1 MRLCLRAAVT
11 ELTRRITSSKAAK
24 TDAPF
29 ANGANI
35 ASLISWMG
43 VPNVVI
49 VLGNLLTRPSTCA
62 AAFCRFAY
70 IAKGFR
76 TWTQQR
82 RCFSLSPLSPS
93 RNPFVS
99 IRVHSCPFVVPEFF
113 RVFRVFRGSSPPLA
127 TAIRVHSWFFGFP
140 CVSWF
145 LPSPFHGHSWPPNLP
160 GENSEGQGDGGGAGD
175 GSTPMRG

>member
-1 MRLCLRAAVT
+1 MKPCLRTAVT
-11 ELTRRITSSKAAK
+11 EPTRRITSSKAAK

-70 IAKGFR
+70 IAKGFGHGHSSGGVFLYLPCR
-76 TWTQQR
+76 LR
-82 RCFSLSPLSPS
+82 G
-93 RNPFVS
+93 
-99 IRVHSCPFVVPEFF
+99 VHSCPFVVPEFF
-113 RVFRVFRGSSPPLA
+113 SCISCVSWFFGFPCLSWFLPPA
-127 TAIRVHSWFFGFP
+127 TAIRVHSCPFVVLSFFVYFVCFVVQSIRGSSSPLP
-140 CVSWF
+140 CQR
-145 LPSPFHGHSWPPNLP
+145 PFVAPGPPW
-160 GENSEGQGDGGGAGD
+160 
-175 GSTPMRG
+175 

>member
-1 MRLCLRAAVT
+1 MKPCLRTAVT
-11 ELTRRITSSKAAK
+11 EPTRRITSSKAAK

-70 IAKGFR
+70 IAKGFGHGHSSGGVFLYLPCR
-76 TWTQQR
+76 LR
-82 RCFSLSPLSPS
+82 G
-93 RNPFVS
+93 
-99 IRVHSCPFVVPEFF
+99 VHSCPFVVPEFF
-113 RVFRVFRGSSPPLA
+113 RVFRVFRGSPSPAHGHSCPFVVPEFFSCISCVSWL
-127 TAIRVHSWFFGFP
+127 TPVFVIRVHSCPLVVQSIRVHSCPFVVPPP
-140 CVSWF
+140 C
-145 LPSPFHGHSWPPNLP
+145 P
-160 GENSEGQGDGGGAGD
+160 
-175 GSTPMRG
+175 

>member
-1 MRLCLRAAVT
+1 MT

-49 VLGNLLTRPSTCA
+49 VLGNLLTRPSTRA

-70 IAKGFR
+70 IAEGFGHR
-76 TWTQQR
+76 HSSGGV
-82 RCFSLSPLSPS
+82 FLISLVAFEESA
-93 RNPFVS
+93 S
-99 IRVHSCPFVVPEFF
+99 ILFFNVWLLPDMECPHE
-113 RVFRVFRGSSPPLA
+113 
-127 TAIRVHSWFFGFP
+127 
-140 CVSWF
+140 
-145 LPSPFHGHSWPPNLP
+145 
-160 GENSEGQGDGGGAGD
+160 
-175 GSTPMRG
+175 